1 MKNGLALFLGVFV
14 IIAVSWAGVLLTAH
28 KQLGSLAQVKDPAD
42 DALYPQRISGLADE
56 GRMVY
61 QDLGCATCH
70 TQQVRHEGFG
80 ADIARKWGQRPSYA
94 RDYVR
99 DVTVLIGQNRL
110 GPDLRNVGVRLGD
123 TTSVEDY
130 NDYFYKILYAPGSVA
145 SGNMPSYKFLF
156 DTHSTRDRQPS
167 YLALKLTGKYAP
179 APGTEVVPTHRA
191 RALVAYLESLKD
203 TYDYPIERSLNAP
216 AETSKEGGH

>member
-1 MKNGLALFLGVFV
+1 MKNGLALFLGVFA
-14 IIAVSWAGVLLTAH
+14 IIAVSWAGVLLSAH
-28 KQLGSLAQVKDPAD
+28 KQLGSLSQFKDPTD
-42 DALYPQRISGLADE
+42 DTLYPQRMSGLADE
-56 GRMVY
+56 GRAVY
-61 QDLGCATCH
+61 QDLGCAVCH

-94 RDYVR
+94 RDYIR
-99 DVTVLIGQNRL
+99 DKTVLIGQDRM

-123 TTSVEDY
+123 TTSVDDY
-130 NDYFYKILYAPGSVA
+130 SDYFYKILYAPQSVA

-167 YLALKLTGKYAP
+167 YLALKLTGKFAP
-179 APGTEVVPTHRA
+179 ASGFEVVPSHRA

-203 TYDYPIERSLNAP
+203 TYDYPTERSLNAP
-216 AETSKEGGH
+216 AETSKGEGH